1 MTFANNRFINTWSV
15 CTFLFCFE
23 TYFTILIITNL
34 LLHPVVSNH
43 RFTETFPQHDAVSL
57 SLKSSH
63 KLQHLTVLLSSHQ
76 LESRTVS
83 QQAPCP
89 FNKSHWRL
97 QSLTCTVNTPEA
109 PPGNPESAKR
119 ASLSVAGGKSCVTAR
134 CTCAEEWVRLGYS
147 TSSL

>member
-1 MTFANNRFINTWSV
+1 M
-15 CTFLFCFE
+15 
-23 TYFTILIITNL
+23 YFSILIITNL

-43 RFTETFPQHDAVSL
+43 RFTETFPQHDVNMLCDSL

-76 LESRTVS
+76 LERRTVC
-83 QQAPCP
+83 QQAPIL
-89 FNKSHWRL
+89 FDKSHRRL